1 MGYLQEEIEADWTAL
16 QAEVAMAEDA
26 AAAATAGSAAM
37 AEQVYTAALA
47 LLAEYG
53 LAEG

>member
-37 AEQVYTAALA
+37 AEKAYNTAVE

-53 LAEG
+53 LQ